1 MSPERKCQSREQTV
15 AKKQLKSFIRQKND
29 ENKLLR
35 KQVKQLKVQLSESK
49 NKENSQNLSNKQSN
63 ISLKSKNAT
72 QIEYQQRNVFN
83 QLKKRLNQ
91 VSHLGRQLKSM
102 KIFENPN
109 LQQEL
114 EDLQATLQNCLSSIN
129 TASVNEI
136 RLNKMQAIQ
145 SETNK
150 KLQIAR
156 LNEKRD
162 RDQITGLQ
170 YTKKVIY
177 GIVKSDKNMLS
188 EMRYRLKLLEKKN
201 MKLEAKLKQQQLRI
215 ELILDSE
222 LTGYDSNKLQKSLVE
237 LIKES
242 EYFKRQIIN
251 KNHKIQ
257 KLKSEINKRNIQINT
272 LKKKMKKI
280 QKR

>member
-1 MSPERKCQSREQTV
+1 
-15 AKKQLKSFIRQKND
+15 
-29 ENKLLR
+29 
-35 KQVKQLKVQLSESK
+35 
-49 NKENSQNLSNKQSN
+49 
-63 ISLKSKNAT
+63 
-72 QIEYQQRNVFN
+72 
-83 QLKKRLNQ
+83 
-91 VSHLGRQLKSM
+91 
-102 KIFENPN
+102 
-109 LQQEL
+109 
-114 EDLQATLQNCLSSIN
+114 
-129 TASVNEI
+129 
-136 RLNKMQAIQ
+136 
-145 SETNK
+145 
-150 KLQIAR
+150 
-156 LNEKRD
+156 
-162 RDQITGLQ
+162 
-170 YTKKVIY
+170 
-177 GIVKSDKNMLS
+177 MLS

-280 QKR
+280 